1 MSDEKQLNDDQ
12 LWDRAGTNKP
22 ITKNDMGIDTSI
34 SIDGL
39 QTLNEGFNLLQ
50 FSDQSKKD

>member
-12 LWDRAGTNKP
+12 LWDKAGTNKP
-22 ITKNDMGIDTSI
+22 ITKNDMGINTST
-34 SIDGL
+34 SMNGL

-50 FSDQSKKD
+50 YTDQSKND